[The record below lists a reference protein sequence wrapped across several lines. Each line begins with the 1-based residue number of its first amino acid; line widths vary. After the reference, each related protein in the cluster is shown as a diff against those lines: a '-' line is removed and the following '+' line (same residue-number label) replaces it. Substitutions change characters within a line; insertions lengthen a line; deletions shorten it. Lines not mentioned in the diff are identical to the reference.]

1 MVHLLEMRR
10 RLGQIAVW
18 GLAPI
23 EPISRIHKKAKA
35 ERVGE
40 ENYTMLYIE
49 LLYSILTLISAYTV
63 VFQFYP
69 VFGVF
74 LGAFMQLAWIHLW
87 TVTGQFGIILLDF
100 GLLGIFTMK
109 IINITRRGK

>member
-1 MVHLLEMRR
+1 MV
-10 RLGQIAVW
+10 GVK
-18 GLAPI
+18 PI
-23 EPISRIHKKAKA
+23 PRIHKKTKT
-35 ERVGE
+35 V
-40 ENYTMLYIE
+40 LIVIYIE
-49 LLYSILTLISAYTV
+49 LIYSTLTLISAYTV

-100 GLLGIFTMK
+100 GLLGVYGLK
-109 IINITRRGK
+109 IVEIIKGRI